1 MKARVLHTAGAIA
14 SICLIE
20 VSQRTICGLH
30 YAMAMGVWGWSGAAN
45 QTGEPKGLQMGRQNE
60 YFKSQNLFSALN
72 IF

>member
-1 MKARVLHTAGAIA
+1 MWSALCNG
-14 SICLIE
+14 E
-20 VSQRTICGLH
+20 
-30 YAMAMGVWGWSGAAN
+30 GVWGWIGAAN